1 MSKNL
6 IVGFT
11 GGIGRAT
18 AQSLLNRGEKV
29 IALVRDLNKAERY
42 AAELQGIELRQG
54 DASRLQDVLS
64 ASENCSR
71 LFYCANV
78 PYPMWHTHTRELL
91 KISIEAAVKNKLK
104 FIFPGNVYVY
114 GHPQQSL
121 INEGHPHAANTKK
134 GQIRIDMENMLFNT
148 SRESDFTYAIVRF
161 PDFYGPFVIN
171 GYYDQIFLNALKGK
185 KINWIGSLKV
195 PQEFI
200 FIEDAGESM
209 VIAGL
214 SGKSN
219 NMMFNVPGF
228 SETTAR
234 EFLNEIVKQSGK
246 KSKVSSI
253 NIPFL
258 ISIAGVFDKLI
269 YEFSEMF
276 YLKRERLILNGAL
289 FRSTFGTLP
298 ATPYAEGIK
307 KTLLWTREF
316 FKI

>member
-1 MSKNL
+1 MIKNL

-11 GGIGRAT
+11 GGIGRAV
-18 AQSLLNRGEKV
+18 AKSLLSRGEKV
-29 IALVRDLNKAERY
+29 VALVRDMNKANKYSNGLE
-42 AAELQGIELRQG
+42 GIEIKQG
-54 DASRLQDVLS
+54 DAANLENLIS
-64 ASENCSR
+64 ASEECAR

-91 KISIEAAVKNKLK
+91 KVSVETAVKNKLK

-121 INEGHPHAANTKK
+121 INEGHPHAAHTKK

-148 SRESDFTYAIVRF
+148 ARNSDFIYTIVRF
-161 PDFYGPFVIN
+161 PDFYGPYVIN
-171 GYYDQIFLNALKGK
+171 GYYDKIFVNALKGK

-200 FIEDAGESM
+200 FIEDAGEAM

-214 SGKSN
+214 SDKSN
-219 NMMFNVPGF
+219 NMMFNIPGF
-228 SETTAR
+228 SETNAG
-234 EFLNEIVKQSGK
+234 EFLKEIVKQSGE
-246 KSKVSSI
+246 KSKISSI

-258 ISIAGVFDKLI
+258 ISIAGVFDKMI

-276 YLKRERLILNGAL
+276 YLKREKLILNGAL
-289 FRSTFGTLP
+289 FKSTFGTLP
-298 ATPYAEGIK
+298 GTPYKEGIK
-307 KTLLWTREF
+307 KTLEWTKEF
-316 FKI
+316 LKV